1 MSSPYLANALV
12 RERTHYAA
20 DESAAEKYLANGESP
35 RNENIPIAE
44 HAAWSQ
50 IAALLLNLSETVTR
64 N

>member
-1 MSSPYLANALV
+1 VLSKALE
-12 RERTHYAA
+12 RERARYA
-20 DESAAEKYLANGESP
+20 DNKTTAEEYLANGESQ